1 MRHRK
6 ARGRSSLARV
16 SKNKPSGDRL
26 LIVTEDSKSVPTYFG
41 DIRQSYRKS
50 TARVRVLE
58 SKRGTAPIDI
68 VNYAQELFQYGQPRM
83 DIEPRAFE
91 KVYAVFDRDKHAS
104 FDQAV
109 QKARDLNGRL
119 KNDEKRSV
127 EFKAIV
133 SVPSFELWLL
143 LHFEDIHALP
153 SQGDLLKKLRRHL
166 PDYEKSAKGLFCQT
180 KGRLGDAK
188 KRAQCLRERGGCDFK
203 FPLCSV
209 RVNISPPDSKDFSF
223 ASGYHFSL

>member
-68 VNYAQELFQYGQPRM
+68 VNYARELFEDGQPRM

-109 QKARDLNGRL
+109 QKARNLDGRL
-119 KNDEKRSV
+119 RNDEKRSV

-133 SVPSFELWLL
+133 SVPSF
-143 LHFEDIHALP
+143 
-153 SQGDLLKKLRRHL
+153 
-166 PDYEKSAKGLFCQT
+166 T
-180 KGRLGDAK
+180 RL
-188 KRAQCLRERGGCDFK
+188 
-203 FPLCSV
+203 
-209 RVNISPPDSKDFSF
+209 
-223 ASGYHFSL
+223 